1 MLKEYLSLNECF
13 VVGEGFFDDGE
24 GFFVVGEGFFDE
36 SESFFEKKKAS
47 VDEKFFCGLLKSVK
61 SDRVDYSNY
70 F

>member
-1 MLKEYLSLNECF
+1 MMAKAPLSLAKAS
-13 VVGEGFFDDGE
+13 V
-24 GFFVVGEGFFDE
+24 DE